1 MLATKFVKPIFW
13 VLLDIFLKT
22 ASGPCFRLQHWYI
35 CLATDKGKP
44 VEIQGRKATGLR
56 VTTYDS
62 GAARETDKHA
72 CPDVTRN
79 VAALQHLPLNYVDS
93 VTKRVPGNFVL
104 GT

>member
-1 MLATKFVKPIFW
+1 MLFNIFRKP
-13 VLLDIFLKT
+13 

-62 GAARETDKHA
+62 GAARETNKPA
-72 CPDVTRN
+72 CSRVTN
-79 VAALQHLPLNYVDS
+79 VAALQHPLLDYVDS
-93 VTKRVPGNFVL
+93 LDQTGAEPGSGL
-104 GT
+104 GTKH